1 MMSANV
7 AAVQAEIERLKVGDL
22 APGLAQLALTL
33 AAAVDNPGNVTAQS
47 NAARELRTTLEELR
61 RLAPPAQD
69 MDRVDD
75 LAKKRGDR
83 IRARRA

>member
-1 MMSANV
+1 MSANV
-7 AAVQAEIERLKVGDL
+7 EAVQAEIERLKVADL

-33 AAAVDNPGNVTAQS
+33 AASVDNPGNVTAQS

-61 RLAPPAQD
+61 KLAPPAQD

>member
-1 MMSANV
+1 MSANV

>member
-1 MMSANV
+1 MSANV
-7 AAVQAEIERLKVGDL
+7 EAVRAEIERLKVADL

-33 AAAVDNPGNVTAQS
+33 AASVDNPGNVTAQS

-61 RLAPPAQD
+61 KLAPPAQD